1 MANFW
6 LKFPIFG
13 STKNLIA
20 FVIEIVE
27 DKIQRLFF
35 NSSSEVVYTVGK
47 MKIEIET

>member
-1 MANFW
+1 M
-6 LKFPIFG
+6 
-13 STKNLIA
+13 KNLIA